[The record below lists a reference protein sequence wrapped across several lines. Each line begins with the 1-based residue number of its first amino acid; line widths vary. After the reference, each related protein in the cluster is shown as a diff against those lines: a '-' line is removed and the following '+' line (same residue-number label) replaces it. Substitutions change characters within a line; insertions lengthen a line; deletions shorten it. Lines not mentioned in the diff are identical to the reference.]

1 MISDFDECASHSH
14 NCDLAASCSNTEG
27 SFTCS
32 CNNGYIGDGHQCSG
46 VFHQHIDFSL
56 QIVSPSCLIFD
67 HLSNSSSQPNPLTV
81 FDSLN
86 YFGNRTKA
94 MTTSKQTCA

>member
-1 MISDFDECASHSH
+1 MISDFDECASNIH

-46 VFHQHIDFSL
+46 VFHQHMDFTL
-56 QIVSPSCLIFD
+56 EIANPSFLIFD
-67 HLSNSSSQPNPLTV
+67 YSSNSSSQPNPLTG

-86 YFGNRTKA
+86 Y
-94 MTTSKQTCA
+94 